1 MAERKRPALNG
12 PTIETALFEAAAP
25 QQCGRGATTDPNPRL
40 SIAGRNGAL
49 QSGPERGTA

>member
-1 MAERKRPALNG
+1 MAERKRPALNE

-25 QQCGRGATTDPNPRL
+25 QQCGRGRDDGSNPRL